1 MIFRIKDILTDDK
14 LCDNKINVLTLEN
27 KDYFDLFI
35 RRLNGQIQ
43 NENEWFELLDDDY
56 KKLNFTKNVDVI
68 NSPVDLNLTGTQI
81 KKKLYQNLAE
91 DSEMNNIL
99 EVFQNAYTAILDAL
113 NQLNVITEHEITYSA
128 DFSLAGI
135 LKDFDVTFKQPEGRL
150 IERLIDYITTIHD
163 LLGKKVFFVIN
174 CDSFLEKEDYQ
185 YLAKFSDYNK
195 VYLCLV
201 ESHQFFCLE
210 DLNELIIDRDF
221 CKIY

>member
-14 LCDNKINVLTLEN
+14 LCDNKINALTLEN

-35 RRLNGQIQ
+35 RWLNGQIQ
-43 NENEWFELLDDDY
+43 NENEWFELLDDNY

-91 DSEMNNIL
+91 DSEMNNLL
-99 EVFQNAYTAILDAL
+99 EDFQNAYTAFL
-113 NQLNVITEHEITYSA
+113 NTLNRLNVITEHEITYST
-128 DFSLAGI
+128 DFSLDGI
-135 LKDFDVTFKQPEGRL
+135 LKDFDVTIKQPEGRL

-163 LLGKKVFFVIN
+163 LLSKKVFFMIN
-174 CDSFLEKEDYQ
+174 FDSFLEREDYQ

-201 ESHQFFCLE
+201 ESHQFFCME
-210 DLNELIIDRDF
+210 VLNELIIDQDF